1 MRTAVFGL
9 VAIAGAAGAL
19 VRHCTHA
26 PVPMRVPVART
37 APTYDADAGEMPV
50 PDTLPEDGGYPTR

>member
-1 MRTAVFGL
+1 VRTAVFGL

-50 PDTLPEDGGYPTR
+50 PDTLLEDGG

>member
-1 MRTAVFGL
+1 MVRTVVFAL

-26 PVPMRVPVART
+26 PVPMRVPVPRA
-37 APTYDADAGEMPV
+37 APTYDADAGEVPV
-50 PDTLPEDGGYPTR
+50 PDYLLEDGG

>member
-50 PDTLPEDGGYPTR
+50 PDTLLEDGG

>member
-1 MRTAVFGL
+1 VFGL

-26 PVPMRVPVART
+26 PVPMRVPVARP
-37 APTYDADAGEMPV
+37 APTYDADAGEVPV
-50 PDTLPEDGGYPTR
+50 PEYLIEDGG